1 MYRRFIEETTDFK
14 IQKLAIVNIPK
25 EDGKELSFFEI
36 DSKLIK
42 NERYFKGFRAIKY
55 LADTETKF
63 KENLKKWK
71 KENKINV

>member
-1 MYRRFIEETTDFK
+1 MVRSY
-14 IQKLAIVNIPK
+14 L
-25 EDGKELSFFEI
+25 FFEI

-71 KENKINV
+71 EENKINV